1 MNAPTII
8 QKVRKGEK
16 LKKTNWFFI
25 AILTFLTIYSI
36 IMIGILVW
44 ALFTSLKT
52 YPMFR
57 KDCLGLP
64 KGLPW
69 EWNWQ
74 AYVDAFEHFKV
85 SKGTGKG
92 DAYLAEMFAYSFIY
106 SIGCAFTATFVPMLT
121 AYTTSKFDLKFSRI
135 IYSTVIVTMAIPIVG
150 ALPAQIQMS
159 KNLGI
164 FNTMHGAWIRQG
176 SFLGMYYLVFFSYFK
191 GVAKEY
197 SEAACVDGAGEFRIF
212 FQIIFPIARNMF
224 FTVMLIKFI
233 GYWNDYQTPLIF
245 LRSYPPVAVGL
256 YRYALS
262 ADNATSWPTMK
273 VTGSILM
280 AVPTL
285 ILFMFFH
292 DKIIGNITIGGV
304 KE

>member
-1 MNAPTII
+1 MKKTSAP
-8 QKVRKGEK
+8 K
-16 LKKTNWFFI
+16 LKKSNKITKTNWFFAVI
-25 AILTFLTIYSI
+25 LTALSIYAILMVGLLI
-36 IMIGILVW
+36 W

-57 KDCLGLP
+57 KDSLGLP
-64 KGLPW
+64 DGWPW
-69 EWNWQ
+69 QWNWG
-74 AYVDAFEHFKV
+74 AYIQAFEHFAV
-85 SKGTGKG
+85 SKGVGKG
-92 DAYLAEMFAYSFIY
+92 DAQLTEMFLYSFLY
-106 SIGCAFTATFVPMLT
+106 SVGCAFTATFIPMLT
-121 AYTTSKFDLKFSRI
+121 AYTTSKFDLKFSKI
-135 IYSTVIVTMAIPIVG
+135 IYSTVIITMAIPIVG
-150 ALPAQIQMS
+150 ALPAQIEMS

-176 SFLGMYYLVFFSYFK
+176 SFLGMYYLVFFTYFK

-197 SEAACVDGAGEFRIF
+197 TEAACVDGAGEFRIF
-212 FQIIFPIARNMF
+212 FKIIFPIARNMF
-224 FTVMLIKFI
+224 LTVMLIKFI

-245 LRSYPPVAVGL
+245 LHAYPPVAVGL
-256 YRYALS
+256 YKYALS
-262 ADNATSWPTMK
+262 SENATSWPTMK

-292 DKIIGNITIGGV
+292 DKIIGSITIGGV